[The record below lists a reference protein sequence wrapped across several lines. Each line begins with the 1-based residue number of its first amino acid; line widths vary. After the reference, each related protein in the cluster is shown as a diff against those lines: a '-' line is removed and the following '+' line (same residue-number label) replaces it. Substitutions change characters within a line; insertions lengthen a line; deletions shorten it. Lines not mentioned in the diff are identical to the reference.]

1 MSLMNNSRRIIQASE
16 LQRRVNGERQ
26 RIMNKEKR
34 QLFRVPGE
42 TSTASDTQ
50 SSEGEALIDPLH
62 CRMKKK
68 QVVDQIIPSIKLPF
82 LSYSSTSRY
91 CTHNPCVTVHVY
103 TLCVSIHVCALITTE

>member
-1 MSLMNNSRRIIQASE
+1 MQASE
-16 LQRRVNGERQ
+16 LQRRVNVERQ
-26 RIMNKEKR
+26 RILNKETK

-68 QVVDQIIPSIKLPF
+68 QVIDQITPSSIPRPF

-91 CTHNPCVTVHVY
+91 FTHYPCVTIHARF
-103 TLCVSIHVCALITTE
+103 LLHVCG